1 MGVNGV
7 LVEILGNVEEV
18 TVDPIPIPSQEQLLC
33 GGNPAEKQDKQ
44 SVAVFRADFRTDAG
58 WWVPPEA
65 RPPLLEGSEKLWT
78 ALGRMEFLFPDNLYD
93 PVW

>member
-33 GGNPAEKQDKQ
+33 GGNPAAIRL
-44 SVAVFRADFRTDAG
+44 SFR
-58 WWVPPEA
+58 
-65 RPPLLEGSEKLWT
+65 
-78 ALGRMEFLFPDNLYD
+78 
-93 PVW
+93 

>member
-33 GGNPAEKQDKQ
+33 GGNPAAIRLSFRVTNISEEVIRIWALAADLRHR
-44 SVAVFRADFRTDAG
+44 VFKSG
-58 WWVPPEA
+58 EA
-65 RPPLLEGSEKLWT
+65 HAKLTMGGEGTES
-78 ALGRMEFLFPDNLYD
+78 
-93 PVW
+93 